1 VLFVFFLDLYPWDEI
16 NANQKSVIKLSLT
29 EHLKTNQLS
38 YMGFHIDRWI
48 KIYYN

>member
-1 VLFVFFLDLYPWDEI
+1 VFFGLLYPWDER

-38 YMGFHIDRWI
+38 YMGFNIDCWI